1 MDRQSCSYCGVL
13 FAGFVLSAMGY
24 LSFAALQGDHGF
36 FRLVQVEAQEAQL
49 ADELAGLEAE
59 RATIAN
65 RVRRL
70 ATDTLDLDLLDERA
84 RAVLGLGHPDE
95 IVIR

>member
-1 MDRQSCSYCGVL
+1 MNRRSCSYCGVL

-49 ADELAGLEAE
+49 AAELEALE
-59 RATIAN
+59 AVRATIAN
-65 RVRRL
+65 KVRRL
-70 ATDTLDLDLLDERA
+70 ATDSLDLDLLDEQA
-84 RAVLGLGHPDE
+84 RAVLGLAHPDE

>member
-1 MDRQSCSYCGVL
+1 MENRSCSYCGVI

-49 ADELAGLEAE
+49 EAELAALAAE
-59 RATIAN
+59 RATIEN
-65 RVRRL
+65 KVRRL
-70 ATDTLDLDLLDERA
+70 GTDSLDLDLLDEQA
-84 RAVLGLGHPDE
+84 RAILGLGHPDE